1 MCELILNDQWNFR
14 EAGAQKSEIVTIP
27 HTVAVEPLDVYLN
40 KQGIFEYERKFSVE
54 KMFPGQKVFLKF
66 EAVMMNCKVYVN
78 KELLTEHFGG
88 YLPFLI
94 DITDVV
100 HYDSENTVFVVVD
113 NRDDPDTPPGKPTDQ
128 LDFLYYGGIY
138 RDVKL
143 IIKPQMYLTDPMDK
157 SVERGGVR
165 IETAVSGDKGEVTV
179 YENIKNCKSTEA
191 KAEITYNIF
200 FEDWLI
206 HTKKETVS
214 VMPNSDC
221 TVNAKFVLENP
232 RLWDIDSPDLYKLE
246 TVISFDENQQDRR
259 CTDFGIRTVSV
270 DSEGFWLNG
279 KKVRL
284 FGLNR
289 GQQYPYL
296 GIAVSN
302 DAHRREARMLKES
315 RINCLRLAHYPHSP
329 AFIEECDRL
338 GILLI
343 DPVPGWQFLGGKIW
357 KERLRENL
365 VDLVRR
371 DRNHPS
377 VVIFEVTPN
386 ETNWSKKEGDIYLHG
401 LHEIVKREC
410 PGALT
415 GGDTVGRK
423 NAMTAGFDVPFYG
436 KDSRSFISRF
446 FKKDTR
452 LTLKRE
458 YGDWSFGGNKST
470 SRVSR
475 GDGEAAMQLQTWNFQ
490 FAHNDNLRE
499 GGILGDLI
507 WEGIDHNRGYYPEA
521 PISKS
526 GVYDIFR
533 IPKLSYQFVR
543 SQAKALNDEDYVI
556 YLNAL
561 KWENKS
567 KLVFYSN
574 CDFLELY
581 ADGKLIASSS
591 CDNGSDKPFDER
603 KSKQIND
610 NYWMTKENHIVTSE
624 KPCLLAKHVISCMF
638 DGGNCQHMDFPPFTF
653 INLDLKDYSTLEVKG
668 FYKNECVK
676 TETFYRNNP
685 CTSLKIQA
693 QTFGYPLRADDNDFI
708 FIHVSA
714 VDDNGNTD
722 TDFNDNITLTV
733 QNGSVI
739 GHDTIKAEVGVAGF
753 MVKADSGV
761 SEITLTASVSGV
773 CESSVTF
780 SCSNEL

>member
-1 MCELILNDQWNFR
+1 MYEVILKDKWKFR
-14 EAGAQKSEIVTIP
+14 EAGAEKIETITIP
-27 HTVAVEPLDVYLN
+27 HTVAIEPLDVYLN
-40 KQGIFEYERKFSVE
+40 KQGVFEYERKFNVE
-54 KMFPGQKVFLKF
+54 NLYQGQRVFLKF

-78 KELLTEHFGG
+78 KKLLTEHFGG

-100 HYDSENTVFVVVD
+100 RYDSENTLFVVVD
-113 NRDDPDTPPGKPTDQ
+113 NRDDPDTPPGKPTEQ

-157 SVERGGVR
+157 TLECGGVR
-165 IETAVSGDKGEVTV
+165 IETSVNADKGEVNI

-200 FEDWLI
+200 FENRLI
-206 HTKKETVS
+206 DTKKDIFS
-214 VMPNSDC
+214 VQPNSDC
-221 TVNAKFVLENP
+221 TVTASFVLENP
-232 RLWDIDSPDLYKLE
+232 KLWDINSPNLYKLE
-246 TVISFDENQQDRR
+246 TIITFDDYQQDNRD
-259 CTDFGIRTVSV
+259 TYFGIRTVCV
-270 DSEGFWLNG
+270 DNDGFWLNG
-279 KKVRL
+279 KKIKL

-296 GIAVSN
+296 GIAASDN
-302 DAHRREARMLKES
+302 AHKREARMLKES
-315 RINCLRLAHYPHSP
+315 HVNCLRLAHYPHSP
-329 AFIEECDRL
+329 AFIDECDRL

-343 DPVPGWQFLGGKIW
+343 DPIPGWQFLGGKIW
-357 KERLRENL
+357 KERLKENTI
-365 VDLVRR
+365 DLVRR

-386 ETNWSKKEGDIYLHG
+386 ETNWSKKQGDIYLHE
-401 LHEIVKREC
+401 LHKIVKREC

-423 NAMTAGFDVPFYG
+423 NAMTAGFDVPYYG
-436 KDSRSFISRF
+436 KDSRSIISRHF
-446 FKKDTR
+446 NKDNR
-452 LTLKRE
+452 ITLKRE
-458 YGDWSFGGNKST
+458 YGDWSFGGNRST

-490 FAHNDNLRE
+490 FSHNDNLRE
-499 GGILGDLI
+499 NILGDLI
-507 WEGIDHNRGYYPEA
+507 WESIDHNRGYYPKA

-526 GVYDIFR
+526 GIYDIFR

-561 KWENKS
+561 KWENKD

-581 ADGKLIASSS
+581 SNGELIASSR
-591 CDNGSDKPFDER
+591 CDSGPDKPFDKR
-603 KSKQIND
+603 RGKQIND

-624 KPCLLAKHVISCMF
+624 KTCLLAKHVISCMF

-653 INLDLKDYSTLEVKG
+653 VNLDLHDYSTIEVKG
-668 FYKNECVK
+668 FHKNKCVK
-676 TETFYRNNP
+676 TKTFYKSKP
-685 CTSLKIQA
+685 CTALKINA
-693 QTFGYPLRADDNDFI
+693 QTFGYPLKADDNDFI
-708 FIHVSA
+708 FIHVLA

-753 MVKADSGV
+753 MIKADSEV
-761 SEITLTASVSGV
+761 SEITLNASSDGIS
-773 CESSVTF
+773 ESSVICF
-780 SCSNEL
+780 CENDR